1 MVTQHLLT
9 RRICTNHG
17 QPIKIAGTRRA
28 PMPMQVGQIP
38 QGLRP
43 RRLLDDRTKPVPL
56 HALHF
61 LSHTYMGTCRNRPVR
76 NPSSDCPEDWPVP
89 LN

>member
-1 MVTQHLLT
+1 
-9 RRICTNHG
+9 
-17 QPIKIAGTRRA
+17 
-28 PMPMQVGQIP
+28 MPMQVGQIP

-76 NPSSDCPEDWPVP
+76 NPQLIAQKTGPC
-89 LN
+89 L